1 MHVIAHERHVPIEI
15 QVRELLFEARLRIN
29 FVQEAAADGPTVAI
43 RIVLVVEQRRFLLF
57 LGVQSDVLVV
67 VGAGEAHVGAHLVLA
82 CGAGPRVRL
91 HDELRRRGCGGGQP
105 MKGPDGVV
113 HGRGCPSSR
122 NRRSGQPKTTTAVA
136 LQDAVRI
143 TWSAIRRAVA
153 ASGEVRSRCAV
164 S

>member
-67 VGAGEAHVGAHLVLA
+67 VGAGEADVGAHLLPAVRGRACHA
-82 CGAGPRVRL
+82 CGAGAAAAGDRWGRATASGACVAALTMVTLAIDESATKRGLACRTPCALPRARFV
-91 HDELRRRGCGGGQP
+91 DVVAATARRRT
-105 MKGPDGVV
+105 DALARGV
-113 HGRGCPSSR
+113 
-122 NRRSGQPKTTTAVA
+122 
-136 LQDAVRI
+136 
-143 TWSAIRRAVA
+143 
-153 ASGEVRSRCAV
+153 
-164 S
+164 